1 MKTLSP
7 FLMLTAVVIFSFSP
21 AAHGGLLM
29 ESTQQPTAG
38 APMQSRIFLDGNRM
52 RIENSGAGQ
61 NQVMLF
67 RGDKKVMWI
76 YDTVRQSAQEITAA
90 DIQQAGRAM
99 DDAMTQMR
107 AQMAQMPP
115 EQRRM
120 MEQMMQ
126 GQMAR
131 MPQMQQPKKTVY
143 SKTGSGIKVGQW
155 LCDKYEGFSNG
166 VKVKELYTIDG
177 ARFGLTQESL
187 SIMQEMAR
195 FFKPLTKGEKTAGPD
210 FLAEDSAVKG
220 LPVRVVTFHNGAQTA
235 VTNIT
240 AIASKKFATSLF
252 DLPGGIQPT
261 RPMSDVLQRP
271 VR

>member
-1 MKTLSP
+1 MNTLRP
-7 FLMLTAVVIFSFSP
+7 FLLLTAAAVLSFSP

-29 ESTQQPTAG
+29 ESTQQPAAG
-38 APMQSRIFLDGNRM
+38 AMMQNRVFLDGNRM
-52 RIENSGAGQ
+52 RIESGGPGQ
-61 NQVMLF
+61 NQVILF

-76 YDTVRQSAQEITAA
+76 YDTVQQTAQEITAA
-90 DIQQAGRAM
+90 DIQQAGRTMENAM
-99 DDAMTQMR
+99 AQMQ

-131 MPQMQQPKKTVY
+131 MPQMGQPEKTIY

-155 LCDKYEGFSNG
+155 TCDRYEGFRNG

-195 FFKPLTKGEKTAGPD
+195 FFKPLTKGGKTAGAD

-240 AIASKKFATSLF
+240 AIASKKFAASLF

-261 RPMSDVLQRP
+261 RLMSDTLP
-271 VR
+271 HPGP